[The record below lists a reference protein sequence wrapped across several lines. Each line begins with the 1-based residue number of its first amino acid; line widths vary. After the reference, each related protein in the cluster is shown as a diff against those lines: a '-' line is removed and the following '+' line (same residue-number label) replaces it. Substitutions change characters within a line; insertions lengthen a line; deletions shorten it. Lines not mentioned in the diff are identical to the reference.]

1 MDSLHSLAIP
11 VSYLITALIAA
22 GARFVVSKEAPTL
35 GKVVSTIILSTAV
48 VISLYPWLKEKEYSD
63 GTLNLIIALLAFA
76 ARDILETLIKLG
88 AQIKKDPLTL
98 LRDWLNKIKPVDGDK

>member
-1 MDSLHSLAIP
+1 MDSLQSLAIP

-22 GARFVVSKEAPTL
+22 GARFVVSKEPPTI
-35 GKVVSTIILSTAV
+35 GKIIGTIVLSLAV

-63 GTLNLIIALLAFA
+63 GTLNLIISLLAFG

-88 AQIKKDPLTL
+88 AQLKKDPLSL
-98 LRDWLNKIKPVDGDK
+98 LRDWLNRLRPPNGDS